1 MDGSREPGFSQL
13 IVMVIMFVLIAGF
26 FIGVLVDRHY
36 MTYVHWKE
44 LVDRGYAEEIET
56 SAGVGYR
63 WREGK

>member
-1 MDGSREPGFSQL
+1 MDGSREPGLVQFCLMIL
-13 IVMVIMFVLIAGF
+13 IVSMVVGF
-26 FIGVLVDRHY
+26 FCGVFIDRYY
-36 MTYVHWKE
+36 MTKVHWRE